1 MYFLFDE
8 LEIAKDIQA
17 WLRTLPTDSIPKVPC
32 GCESMTPEGIKQV
45 QGTVDKLGASA
56 NKVLSNVSPSDV
68 VTARDDPLPFIVQ
81 FNLGD
86 RVVYALD
93 NTPVP
98 FGLRGTV
105 VASKGKT
112 LDVLFDS
119 DFVGGKYPYA
129 ISFKGYF

>member
-1 MYFLFDE
+1 
-8 LEIAKDIQA
+8 
-17 WLRTLPTDSIPKVPC
+17 
-32 GCESMTPEGIKQV
+32 MTPEGIKQV

-129 ISFKGYF
+129 ISFKGYFWSCSTLEGTCSDFRGKTVPANAVYNISR